1 MLFRSI
7 KKTSIISYS
16 REALEKVYGD
26 VVLFAESEGL
36 TAHAN
41 SVKVRFEDGK

>member
-1 MLFRSI
+1 MNVDDFI

-16 REALEKVYGD
+16 REALQAVHRDIER
-26 VVLFAESEGL
+26 FAESEGL

-41 SVKVRFEDGK
+41 SVRVRFEE